1 MAGIRLNAAKLLACS
16 IVILLWAAC
25 SNKVGNAAEE
35 TENYQV
41 VHPLIVDTT
50 FYKEYV
56 ADIQSV
62 RNVELRSRVK
72 GFVEK
77 VYVDEGATVTEG
89 QLLFSLSK
97 KEFQEELLKANA
109 QLKKAQAE
117 LTSAQVDLRNVKS
130 LYDKKIVSKGE
141 LDMSEAKVDA
151 IIADIDDAKAQIA
164 IATLN
169 LSFTEVHAPFSGTI
183 NRLPYKAGSIVDE
196 GTLLTTLSDN
206 KEVFAY
212 FNLSEKEYLDFEK
225 RSETNPE
232 TQLKMILAN
241 GELFNGMGKLETTDS
256 EFNKSTGNLAFRA
269 RFTNANQL
277 LKHGST
283 GKILFPLPLHQ
294 AMLIPQKSAFEVQD
308 KVCVY
313 VVGADNVVRI
323 KSFIPSQRIGQ
334 LYVVQSGLTAEDN
347 IIFEGVQLVKEGEK
361 ISPKRMDDR
370 QMLLSLSGK

>member
-1 MAGIRLNAAKLLACS
+1 MNAAKLLACS

-25 SNKVGNAAEE
+25 SNKDGNAAKK
-35 TENYQV
+35 TENYEV

-50 FYKEYV
+50 SYKEYV

-151 IIADIDDAKAQIA
+151 IIADIDDAKAQIE
-164 IATLN
+164 IANLN
-169 LSFTEVHAPFSGTI
+169 LSFSEIRAPFSGTI
-183 NRLPYKAGSIVDE
+183 NRLPYKAGSLVDE

-206 KEVFAY
+206 NEVFAY
-212 FNLSEKEYLDFEK
+212 FNVSEKEYLDFKK
-225 RSETNPE
+225 RSEINPE
-232 TQLKMILAN
+232 TQLKLMLAN
-241 GELFNGMGKLETTDS
+241 NELFDGLGTLETTDS

-269 RFTNANQL
+269 RFKNEQQL

-283 GKILFPLPLHQ
+283 GKILFPLPLTK

-308 KVCVY
+308 KISVY
-313 VVGADNVVRI
+313 VVGADNVVKI
-323 KSFIPSQRIGQ
+323 KSFIPAQRIGQ
-334 LYVVQSGLTAEDN
+334 LYVVKSGLTPEDN

-361 ISPKRMDDR
+361 ISPKSLDNR
-370 QMLLSLSGK
+370 QMLLYLSAK